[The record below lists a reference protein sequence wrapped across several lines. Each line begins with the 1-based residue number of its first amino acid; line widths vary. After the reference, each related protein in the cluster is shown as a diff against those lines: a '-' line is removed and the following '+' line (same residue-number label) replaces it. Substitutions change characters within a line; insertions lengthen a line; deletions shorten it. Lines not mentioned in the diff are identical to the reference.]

1 MSEPRVSIILPTFNR
16 GDVIRRA
23 IDSVL
28 AQSFTDW
35 ELVIIDDGSSDG
47 TADAVSGIDPRIVVV
62 RQQNSGVY
70 VARNTGLSKAR
81 GRLITFL
88 DSDDDWTPY
97 YLELSVGFLERH
109 PDEHVVTTEF
119 YEAWGT
125 KVVSREDH
133 DGIRDKYARRAQELG
148 SRLFQLP
155 AGETDEY
162 LRVYASRAPLG
173 DWARP
178 ALDKAGL
185 TSAFV
190 YHGSIFDHMAYG
202 YLNWLPITMLTRHAV
217 DTVGK
222 FVTHTRSAAD
232 YQFLCRVARA
242 FPMNMIGV
250 ACATKHDRAPAGAV
264 LSTAHL
270 ASGGG
275 SYRFAANKLAF
286 FDEMFMGGAS
296 QPSDEIQVLRR
307 LNSYAAA
314 RAAMRDGLR
323 SEAIRHARD
332 AAAPRKHL
340 WPAYPALAY
349 SMLAPSAKTLKF
361 GFRVVSTAAE
371 LGQRALDKLGARRA

>member
-1 MSEPRVSIILPTFNR
+1 MNEPRVSIILPTFNR

-35 ELVIIDDGSSDG
+35 ELVVIDDGSTDG

-62 RQQNSGVY
+62 RQPNSGVY

-97 YLELSVGFLERH
+97 YLELSAGFLERH

-125 KVVSREDH
+125 QVVTRQDH
-133 DGIRDKYARRAQELG
+133 DEIHKYARRAHELG
-148 SRLFQLP
+148 SRLFQMP

-185 TSAFV
+185 ASAFV
-190 YHGSIFDHMAYG
+190 YHGSIFGHMAYG
-202 YLNWLPITMLTRHAV
+202 YLNWLPVTMLTRHAV

-232 YQFLCRVARA
+232 YQFLCRVART
-242 FPMNMIGV
+242 FPINMIGV
-250 ACATKHDRAPAGAV
+250 ACATKNDRTPAGAV
-264 LSTAHL
+264 LSQTHL

-275 SYRFAANKLAF
+275 SYRFTANKLAF
-286 FDEMFMGGAS
+286 FDEMFMGAS
-296 QPSDEIQVLRR
+296 QPGDEVQVLRR
-307 LNSYAAA
+307 FHSYAAA

-323 SEAIRHARD
+323 SEAIQHARD

-349 SMLAPSAKTLKF
+349 SMLAPSAKSLQF
-361 GFRVVSTAAE
+361 GFRVASAAAE
-371 LGQRALDKLGARRA
+371 AGQRALEKLGARRA